1 MITTEELIR
10 GFSEESF
17 AGWCR
22 GKFADFVPK
31 SERLDEGEFSGARQI
46 GYVRTLADGELNR
59 PLLVVAVQV
68 DGELSERSSRKRQFE
83 FARKAL
89 QRAAAAPP
97 GTVKGVMSQG
107 LFVFCGENG
116 DFRMSLVT
124 GRVEG
129 GKPVYNSFKRQTF
142 FVRHDEVNRTFRDQT
157 AQEFGDF
164 KALCEAFSIE
174 ALAKQFYKELF
185 AWYEW
190 ALSDEMDVRYPN
202 DIHTDKDNR
211 DLIPEHMIRL
221 ITRLMFVWFI
231 KQKKLVPDE
240 IFRVEELRKLL
251 KDFDPDSK
259 TEGNYYNAILQNLF
273 FATLNN
279 AIKERAFATNGTTRK
294 ENEEHYGVKTLFRNP
309 KGGSWFKVP
318 DDKILK
324 LFEKV
329 PFLNGGLFECLDR
342 PEDEKTK
349 RILYYDGFSREE
361 KVKGKLTRAHVP
373 NGLFFGKERG
383 LIPLF
388 QRYNFTVEENSPNDA
403 VVALDPELLGKVFEN
418 LLGAYNPETKETAR
432 KQSGSFYTPREIV
445 SYMVD
450 ESLKQFLKT
459 RTGVDDA
466 VLAPLFE
473 EEAKADLPAG
483 KRKELAAAIRSVKIL
498 DPACGSGAFPM
509 GALHRLV
516 DLLAKLEGQPESL
529 YDLKLHLIEN
539 CIYGVDIQ
547 TIAVQISKLRF
558 FISLVCEQEP
568 NGRKA
573 DNYGI
578 LPLPNL
584 ETKFVCANTL
594 IGLEK
599 EMGDELHLADEKI
612 ACLRE
617 ELKEVRHRHFSSKSS
632 AEKQKLRQNDK
643 KLRQNIEKRI
653 VLIAS
658 TPNLEK
664 IADLEAQIRKLEAE
678 KAKYEG
684 EKWELVIEPAQGDLF
699 GDQASNAPKKKRV
712 DTHQAKREQ
721 LEGQIRWKQ
730 REIDDEKRKK
740 ATDVLLEEA
749 EKLAKWNPYDQN
761 ESSPFFDPEW
771 MFGMEEGFDV
781 VIGNPPYI
789 SVERF
794 ARTKQQEDWKRLYST
809 YASRGD
815 VYCFFYEKGVNILKD
830 LGVLAIISSNKFQ
843 KAGYGL
849 GLREF
854 LRSHCIRLLMDFCEL
869 PVFEAAT
876 DPMIVVASKGPPSID
891 HQFPVVI
898 IKSEA
903 EFDTLAQSLST
914 RGSFYKTEQLKPEG
928 WSLQGGVGLGI
939 IEKMRSFGTPLGKFN
954 GLAIMAGIKTG
965 FNAAFWLD
973 AETACQ
979 IARKNPNLAKKFI
992 KPLLVGDDARRWC
1005 AKPITKYLVYTPRGT
1020 SEKDL
1025 GFLRE
1030 HIAQWRSRLEQRAL
1044 DQKWYELQQAQYRYA
1059 QTYESPK
1066 IIYPDIALEPRFSI
1080 DTMGRYPDM
1089 TAFSIPCAESWLVAL
1104 LNSRATWF
1112 FLSKTA
1118 SVLGDADNRGRV
1130 RCKTQYISNIPVPNI
1145 EPVDKARLSTLVE
1158 RATKQANAGD
1168 LKRLRATEVEI
1179 DNIVYRIFNLTS
1191 DEIAVVEG
1199 ANTSPIKAEKQEKAP
1214 RTVKVK
1220 SKTVLVDDEGLD

>member
-97 GTVKGVMSQG
+97 GTVKGVITQG

-129 GKPVYNSFKRQTF
+129 GQPVYNSFKRQTF

-174 ALAKQFYKELF
+174 ALARQFYKELF

-211 DLIPEHMIRL
+211 ELIPEHMIRL

-251 KDFDPDSK
+251 KNFDPDSE
-259 TEGNYYNAILQNLF
+259 TDGNYYNAILQNLF

-279 AIKERAFATNGTTRK
+279 QIEDRAFATNGTTRA
-294 ENEEHYGVKTLFRNP
+294 ENENHYGVKTLFRNP

-318 DDKILK
+318 DARILK

-373 NGLFFGKERG
+373 NGLFFDKDDG

-403 VVALDPELLGKVFEN
+403 EVALDPELLGKVFEN
-418 LLGAYNPETKETAR
+418 LLGAYNPETQETAR

-450 ESLKQFLKT
+450 ESLKQYLKT

-594 IGLEK
+594 IGLKK

-617 ELKEVRHRHFSSKSS
+617 ELKEVRHQHFLSKSS
-632 AEKQKLRQNDK
+632 LEKQKLREKDK
-643 KLRQNIEKRI
+643 ELRKNIEKRI
-653 VLIAS
+653 VSIAS

-678 KAKYEG
+678 KAKFAG
-684 EKWELVIEPAQGDLF
+684 EKWVEKAEAILLCEDGHVEPVIRIDENKAQRKRI
-699 GDQASNAPKKKRV
+699 QADIDRKK
-712 DTHQAKREQ
+712 H
-721 LEGQIRWKQ
+721 
-730 REIDDEKRKK
+730 EIDDEKRKK
-740 ATDVLLEEA
+740 TTDTLLEEA
-749 EKLAKWNPYDQN
+749 EKLAAWNPYDQN

-771 MFGMEEGFDV
+771 MFGVKEGFDV
-781 VIGNPPYI
+781 TIGNPPYGASI
-789 SVERF
+789 TNEQKEWFNKSYKHQDYQLDSYLLFIEKCFDLAAPTRGVALIIPNTWLLNLLSKKIRKWVFSEKTIRSIVHFTTSVFTAVVDNEVVVFTNSAPTNSHAIRVSVFGDDGHEEPFSIPQERWQ
-794 ARTKQQEDWKRLYST
+794 RRDGES
-809 YASRGD
+809 
-815 VYCFFYEKGVNILKD
+815 VNILERPEFTK
-830 LGVLAIISSNKFQ
+830 LADK
-843 KAGYGL
+843 
-849 GLREF
+849 
-854 LRSHCIRLLMDFCEL
+854 LRSFPLLDRICVITQGAKPFQVGKGK
-869 PVFEAAT
+869 PPQT
-876 DPMIVVASKGPPSID
+876 PKIVESKPFVSSSKKNKTFRP
-891 HQFPVVI
+891 
-898 IKSEA
+898 
-903 EFDTLAQSLST
+903 LL
-914 RGSFYKTEQLKPEG
+914 RGSLIQRYQTLWNG
-928 WSLQGGVGLGI
+928 DYWI
-939 IEKMRSFGTPLGKFN
+939 SFGDW
-954 GLAIMAGIKTG
+954 LA
-965 FNAAFWLD
+965 
-973 AETACQ
+973 
-979 IARKNPNLAKKFI
+979 
-992 KPLLVGDDARRWC
+992 
-1005 AKPITKYLVYTPRGT
+1005 
-1020 SEKDL
+1020 
-1025 GFLRE
+1025 
-1030 HIAQWRSRLEQRAL
+1030 
-1044 DQKWYELQQAQYRYA
+1044 
-1059 QTYESPK
+1059 
-1066 IIYPDIALEPRFSI
+1066 EPRYSANYDAPEKIVIRQTGDSLLATLDEEQFIIRDNLYSI
-1080 DTMGRYPDM
+1080 VHRDRKADLRFILG
-1089 TAFSIPCAESWLVAL
+1089 L
-1104 LNSRATWF
+1104 LNSKLLNWF
-1112 FLSKTA
+1112 YQKAINPEEGEALAQIKRGHLAQLPIVSSQHKDSKKLVTLVDRILA
-1118 SVLGDADNRGRV
+1118 AKRKSLDADTRV
-1130 RCKTQYISNIPVPNI
+1130 LEQN
-1145 EPVDKARLSTLVE
+1145 VDQIVYALYGLTNEEIALVE
-1158 RATKQANAGD
+1158 G
-1168 LKRLRATEVEI
+1168 I
-1179 DNIVYRIFNLTS
+1179 M
-1191 DEIAVVEG
+1191 AVS
-1199 ANTSPIKAEKQEKAP
+1199 NKAEKKIQTARP
-1214 RTVKVK
+1214 AK

>member
-1 MITTEELIR
+1 MITTDELI
-10 GFSEESF
+10 GDFTEEHF
-17 AGWCR
+17 TAWCR
-22 GKFADFVPK
+22 GRFADFVPK
-31 SERLDEGEFSGARQI
+31 AGKLPAGEFSGARQI

-89 QRAAAAPP
+89 KRAAESPP

-240 IFRVEELRKLL
+240 IFKVEELRKLL
-251 KDFDPDSK
+251 REFDPDSK

-318 DDKILK
+318 DARILK

-373 NGLFFGKERG
+373 NGLFFNEERG

-418 LLGAYNPETKETAR
+418 LLGAYNPETQETAR

-473 EEAKADLPAG
+473 EEAKADLPAA

-584 ETKFVCANTL
+584 ETKFVAANTL

-599 EMGDELHLADEKI
+599 EMGDELHLADEEI
-612 ACLRE
+612 ARLRE
-617 ELKEVRHRHFSSKSS
+617 DLKEVRHQHFSSKSS
-632 AEKQKLRQNDK
+632 FEKRDLRKRDKELRQK
-643 KLRQNIEKRI
+643 IEKRI
-653 VLIAS
+653 VSVAS

-664 IADLEAQIRKLEAE
+664 IANLEAQIRKLEAE
-678 KAKYEG
+678 KAKFAG
-684 EKWELVIEPAQGDLF
+684 EKWVEKPEAILLCEDGHVEPVIRIDENMAQRKRF
-699 GDQASNAPKKKRV
+699 QADIDRKK
-712 DTHQAKREQ
+712 H
-721 LEGQIRWKQ
+721 
-730 REIDDEKRKK
+730 EIDAEKRKK

-771 MFGMEEGFDV
+771 MFGMEDGFDV
-781 VIGNPPYI
+781 TIGNPPYVRADEQSEWNQSQRRAI
-789 SVERF
+789 MESRQYETLWEKWDLFVPFIERAYKLLKPEGVTSLIVSDAYCHSKYAQKSQEWFLRNASVL
-794 ARTKQQEDWKRLYST
+794 RLDFCS
-809 YASRGD
+809 
-815 VYCFFYEKGVNILKD
+815 D
-830 LGVLAIISSNKFQ
+830 LQIFEAAVHNLIYLFQ
-843 KAGYGL
+843 KADGSHIAPLRRRHDGEFGNVVLLPSDEQDSLTHRVFFPEDGVNNAIIVPIKVLKEICYISVGMVVHADEKVAKGAFEL
-849 GLREF
+849 DELVSGICDKKHPKPFVEGKHLARWMPTTMKWLEWGTSRAPTLFRRPTFEELYTVSEKLISVDMSAGVTQLRVAYDDAQLFHNHSAWSFVPWHMLSNVRNNSLKKAARYRHENPPRPDLPKREELEATSRRFAVKYVLAVMNSAFAREF
-854 LRSHCIRLLMDFCEL
+854 LRFHR
-869 PVFEAAT
+869 
-876 DPMIVVASKGPPSID
+876 
-891 HQFPVVI
+891 
-898 IKSEA
+898 
-903 EFDTLAQSLST
+903 
-914 RGSFYKTEQLKPEG
+914 
-928 WSLQGGVGLGI
+928 
-939 IEKMRSFGTPLGKFN
+939 RSNIHL
-954 GLAIMAGIKTG
+954 
-965 FNAAFWLD
+965 
-973 AETACQ
+973 
-979 IARKNPNLAKKFI
+979 
-992 KPLLVGDDARRWC
+992 
-1005 AKPITKYLVYTPRGT
+1005 
-1020 SEKDL
+1020 
-1025 GFLRE
+1025 
-1030 HIAQWRSRLEQRAL
+1030 
-1044 DQKWYELQQAQYRYA
+1044 
-1059 QTYESPK
+1059 
-1066 IIYPDIALEPRFSI
+1066 YPDDWKQLPI
-1080 DTMGRYPDM
+1080 PD
-1089 TAFSIPCAESWLVAL
+1089 
-1104 LNSRATWF
+1104 
-1112 FLSKTA
+1112 
-1118 SVLGDADNRGRV
+1118 
-1130 RCKTQYISNIPVPNI
+1130 VP
-1145 EPVDKARLSTLVE
+1145 K
-1158 RATKQANAGD
+1158 
-1168 LKRLRATEVEI
+1168 
-1179 DNIVYRIFNLTS
+1179 
-1191 DEIAVVEG
+1191 
-1199 ANTSPIKAEKQEKAP
+1199 EKQEPIVRLVDRILAAKRKNLQADVSELEAEIDKLVYELYGMKAP
-1214 RTVKVK
+1214 EPATASASAESTVVKKQTAK
-1220 SKTVLVDDEGLD
+1220 SKKTRVPKKRSVLVDDEGLD